1 MRGFRPMSADSDRR
15 AATSVCRRLA
25 LCAAVAGLSLG
36 AAACG
41 SAEERAA
48 QEEERQS
55 DEPVK
60 VGVSLPLTGPFSI
73 PGGNHRKGYELC
85 AQVINERGGLL
96 GRDVRL
102 IVNDNRSD
110 TETVVNQTERFIDV
124 QNVDLLFGTFS
135 TLLSFPSSAIAERN
149 RMVYPEPSDSALP
162 SHSRGFKY
170 NFGFTLKPIEFIGQT
185 PVDAIREMVAEGEI
199 DESDAPKTAA
209 VVYQD
214 DFFPNGITRG
224 LLGGKSEIPGS
235 DQSVDFGEGYLREA
249 GLEVVYRKQFPGD
262 FNAWNSLANDIKRS
276 NADYLFVLTVP
287 PTEVELVKALRTV
300 GYQPKGA
307 FFSQGTYPEFK
318 ESLGDA
324 VEGIIVWSTWSPT
337 ATWEGEINGEPYT
350 NQDFVEDYR
359 AKFDEDPDED
369 MAQAFTVCQAMAN
382 AVHHTETLDN
392 TELRDWLA
400 ERTTADPVKT
410 IQGGYQFDERNL
422 TEDRDV
428 LLLQWQ
434 DGELKHVYPTGE
446 EYPDAAAIEWPMSNW

>member
-1 MRGFRPMSADSDRR
+1 MRASSSGARGTR
-15 AATSVCRRLA
+15 ASRLA
-25 LCAAVAGLSLG
+25 VVGVALALAAGV
-36 AAACG
+36 AACAG
-41 SAEERAA
+41 AEEQAA
-48 QEEERQS
+48 DESAQKS
-55 DEPVK
+55 DKPVK
-60 VGVSLPLTGPFSI
+60 VGASLPLTGPFAI
-73 PGGNHRKGYELC
+73 PGGNHKKGYELC
-85 AQVINERGGLL
+85 ADVVNQRGGLL
-96 GRDVRL
+96 GRDMEL

-149 RMVYPEPSDSALP
+149 QMVYPEPSDSALP

-170 NFGFTLKPIEFIGQT
+170 NFGFTLKPIEYIGQT
-185 PVDAIREMVAEGEI
+185 PVDAIRAMVDAGDI
-199 DESDAPKTAA
+199 DPADEPRTAA

-224 LLGGKSEIPGS
+224 LLGGTSEIPGS
-235 DQSVDFGEGYLREA
+235 KEKVEFGAGYLRDA
-249 GLEVVYRKQFPGD
+249 GLEVVYEKQFPGD
-262 FNAWNSLANDIKRS
+262 FNAWNSLANDIERS

-324 VEGIIVWSTWSPT
+324 VDGIIVWSTWSPT
-337 ATWEGEINGEPYT
+337 AAWEGEINGEPYT
-350 NQDFVEDYR
+350 NQDFIRDYKT
-359 AKFDEDPDED
+359 KFGEDPDED

-382 AVHHTETLDN
+382 AVHHTESLDN
-392 TELRDWLA
+392 TKLRDWLA
-400 ERTTADPVKT
+400 GRSTDDPVKT
-410 IQGGYQFDERNL
+410 IQGGYQFDEKGL

-434 DGELKHVYPTGE
+434 DGELTHVFPTGDD
-446 EYPDAAAIEWPMSNW
+446 YPEAGQIQWPMSNW